1 MLPYPLVL
9 LPALGADSRL
19 WEPVVERL
27 GDVVES
33 TVVAHV
39 GDSVES
45 IADNVLA
52 QAPDRFYLAGL
63 SMGGYVALDIALR
76 RTGRLVGLALLNTSA
91 RAASPERLTSGV
103 GMIEL
108 AESGRYD
115 IAVERLASAVA
126 PPGRDDVVALAAAM
140 ARDLGVAAFRDQ
152 QRAAL
157 DRHDRRHVLAW
168 IDTPTVVVCGT
179 ADGVT
184 PLEHSA
190 ELAEGIPDAELAT
203 IEGCGHFSALEEPA
217 RIAEILRTQLLL
229 VDASAAR

>member
-27 GDVVES
+27 GDIVES
-33 TVVAHV
+33 TVVAHA

-76 RTGRLVGLALLNTSA
+76 RTGRLAGLALVNTSA
-91 RAASPERLTSGV
+91 RAASPERRASGE

-115 IAVERLASAVA
+115 IAVERLAGAVA

-140 ARDLGVAAFRDQ
+140 AGDLGAAAFRDQ

-157 DRHDRRHVLAW
+157 DRLDRRPELSW
-168 IDTPTVVVCGT
+168 IDTPTLVVCGT

-184 PLEHSA
+184 PLEHSV
-190 ELAEGIPDAELAT
+190 ELAEGIPDAELIT
-203 IEGCGHFSALEEPA
+203 IEGCGHFSAVEEPA
-217 RIAEILRTQLLL
+217 RIAEILRTRLLR
-229 VDASAAR
+229 VDAPTAR

>member
-19 WEPVVERL
+19 WEPVIARIA
-27 GDVVES
+27 DIVES
-33 TVVAHV
+33 TVVAHA
-39 GDSVES
+39 GDSVEA

-52 QAPDRFYLAGL
+52 RAPERFYLAGL

-76 RTGRLVGLALLNTSA
+76 RTGRLAGLALLNTSA
-91 RAASPERLTSGV
+91 RAASPERRASGE

-108 AESGRYD
+108 AEAGRYD

-140 ARDLGVAAFRDQ
+140 AHDLGPTAFRDQ

-157 DRHDRRHVLAW
+157 DRHDRRAALPW

-184 PLEHSA
+184 PVEHSV
-190 ELAEGIPDAELAT
+190 ELVEGIPEAELIT
-203 IEGCGHFSALEEPA
+203 IEGCGHFSSVEQPA
-217 RIAEILRTQLLL
+217 RISEILRTYLLR
-229 VDASAAR
+229 VGAPTAR